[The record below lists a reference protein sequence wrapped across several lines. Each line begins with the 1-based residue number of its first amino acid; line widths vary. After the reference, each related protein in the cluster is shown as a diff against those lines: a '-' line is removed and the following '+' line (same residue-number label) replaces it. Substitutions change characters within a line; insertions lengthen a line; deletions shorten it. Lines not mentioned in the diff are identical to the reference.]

1 MAEKLSVQIALEGGK
16 EVEAQ
21 LEGIGKAGQKAF
33 ADISAAA
40 EKAGGFDKLDPGQ
53 ASKSMEK
60 FGVTGEAALN
70 KITAAVKTASRFETM
85 VNIVKSVE
93 NAFTSLGTTIS
104 KVVTIMAK
112 HEAASLGL
120 GRAGVAAA
128 TTILAAFGPI
138 GIIIGVIAV
147 ALVALSATFLTVAQS
162 LQKIDA

>member
-60 FGVTGEAALN
+60 FGVTVIGPLPRSTLVPN
-70 KITAAVKTASRFETM
+70 
-85 VNIVKSVE
+85 
-93 NAFTSLGTTIS
+93 TTRC
-104 KVVTIMAK
+104 
-112 HEAASLGL
+112 L
-120 GRAGVAAA
+120 
-128 TTILAAFGPI
+128 
-138 GIIIGVIAV
+138 
-147 ALVALSATFLTVAQS
+147 
-162 LQKIDA
+162 